1 MEEMAFKSLCHSV
14 GLVQQE
20 KNGILSKSLCQED
33 KFGHVQEPERRQKS
47 FSTIQ
52 INKRDGW
59 HYTYYILTSCS
70 VTNFQRQ
77 ASFLSALKVKNAE
90 RSNKITDY
98 QKLFHVLY
106 TGQNNTNGK
115 QNKIANDFT
124 TSLQCY

>member
-1 MEEMAFKSLCHSV
+1 M
-14 GLVQQE
+14 
-20 KNGILSKSLCQED
+20 
-33 KFGHVQEPERRQKS
+33 
-47 FSTIQ
+47 
-52 INKRDGW
+52 
-59 HYTYYILTSCS
+59 
-70 VTNFQRQ
+70 TNFQRQ

-106 TGQNNTNGK
+106 TGQKKIKYKNRQNNTNGK